1 MSLAGYFGN
10 RVDVSQRFG
19 NMHHLVQLRA
29 RSEKGAI
36 LIHSVLA
43 AVGNRYHAQLRAGL
57 LAQHLPRHDIGM
69 MFHTGD
75 KDFVAFFQRRPP
87 PAIGPQI
94 DGLGSAAR
102 KDDFLAARSEEHT
115 SELQSLMRISYSV
128 FCLKNKTKTRKITR
142 LTHHP

>member
-87 PAIGPQI
+87 PAIGHQI

-102 KDDFLAARSEEHT
+102 KDDFLAACCVEQFADALASLLSSEENT
-115 SELQSLMRISYSV
+115 SELQSLMRISYAV
-128 FCLKNKTKTRKITR
+128 F
-142 LTHHP
+142 